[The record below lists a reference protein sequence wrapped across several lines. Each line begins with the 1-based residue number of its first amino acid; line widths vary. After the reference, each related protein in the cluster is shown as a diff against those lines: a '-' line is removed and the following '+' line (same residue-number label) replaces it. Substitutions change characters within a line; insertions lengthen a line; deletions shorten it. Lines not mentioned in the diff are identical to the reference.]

1 MRQCG
6 ALVVAS
12 LAVLSVG
19 CGGGSSDEIVWWTP
33 SWGEARARELAQ
45 RFQAEN
51 PGYSVRIEVTVADGL
66 PTRIQTAL
74 RSGSPPDLIEAQH
87 PWVVPYAQAGLLQ
100 PVGDALRDREDYL
113 PAALDY
119 LTWNDALWGVPYR
132 IETHAILYN
141 RQMFRDAG
149 LDPEAPPD
157 TWPELVDAATRLT
170 LTRPDGRRQYG
181 FGITGGGEVGNTLF
195 RSLPLIWMNG
205 GDILSSDMSTVVV
218 NQPTAVEALAFY
230 TDMYTRLGVSPP
242 STLQDDG
249 LGVRRLFIAE
259 SVAMYQ
265 SGPFDIGPI
274 RQENPDID
282 LGVMMLPH
290 PEGRETAAILG
301 GWSFIVPADARHPEE
316 AKRLIE
322 FLTTAE
328 NMAYFTDTFPARV
341 SALALPRFDDP
352 ILENFK
358 GMLTYGRMLPQ
369 QRNWLQI
376 VQVYFQNVQR
386 VLLGQATPQQA
397 MDDAVRDI
405 QPLLD

>member
-1 MRQCG
+1 
-6 ALVVAS
+6 
-12 LAVLSVG
+12 
-19 CGGGSSDEIVWWTP
+19 
-33 SWGEARARELAQ
+33 
-45 RFQAEN
+45 
-51 PGYSVRIEVTVADGL
+51 
-66 PTRIQTAL
+66 
-74 RSGSPPDLIEAQH
+74 
-87 PWVVPYAQAGLLQ
+87 
-100 PVGDALRDREDYL
+100 
-113 PAALDY
+113 
-119 LTWNDALWGVPYR
+119 
-132 IETHAILYN
+132 
-141 RQMFRDAG
+141 
-149 LDPEAPPD
+149 
-157 TWPELVDAATRLT
+157 
-170 LTRPDGRRQYG
+170 
-181 FGITGGGEVGNTLF
+181 
-195 RSLPLIWMNG
+195 MNG
-205 GDILSSDMSTVVV
+205 GDILSPDMSTAVVK
-218 NQPTAVEALAFY
+218 QPAAVEALAIY

-249 LGVRRLFIAE
+249 LGERRLFIAE

-301 GWSFIVPADARHPEE
+301 GWSFIIPADAPHPEE

-358 GMLTYGRMLPQ
+358 GMLAYGRMLPP

-376 VQVYFQNVQR
+376 VQVYFENVQR

-397 MDDAVRDI
+397 MDDAARDI